1 VSLTVTLHAADL
13 ELAHDVRA
21 ADRAHRHRTS
31 LFLEVRRGDDTGWG
45 ECATAMALGPDATVD
60 EVVSA
65 LDARVLETAFGPK
78 DGAVRAGTPALMTS
92 SKVSAKP
99 ADVAAAGLVDA
110 ALLDL
115 RLRQE
120 RRSLADEL
128 GVLAA
133 SVGFAG
139 VIGLA
144 EPGAARDRAVEL
156 VARGATR
163 LRVKVA
169 PDSGAASVI
178 AVLADTHVPVVAD
191 CNGAFRPGT
200 DDAALDEL
208 AELPLAWLEQP
219 FAAGNL
225 AGHAELAAR
234 VSVPLGLDESIR
246 SVRAVRDAARYGAA
260 SVVCCKLAR
269 VGGIAKVLEVRREAA
284 RLGLRSYVGG
294 YFEAGLGRAVL
305 AVLAAARDD
314 GLDGDVA
321 APATYLEA
329 DPCAL
334 AGPRGGRQPLY
345 RGDGCGPPPAR
356 DALRVLVRREF

>member
-1 VSLTVTLHAADL
+1 MPLTVTLHAADL
-13 ELAHDVRA
+13 ELVDNVRA
-21 ADRAHRHRTS
+21 ADREHRHRTS
-31 LFLEVRRGDDTGWG
+31 LFLEIQHRDHTGWG
-45 ECATAMALGPDATVD
+45 ECATAMQRGPDATVD
-60 EVVSA
+60 DVVAA
-65 LDARVLETAFGPK
+65 LNGRVLEAALGPT
-78 DGAVRAGTPALMTS
+78 DVSARSGAPALVTA
-92 SKVSAKP
+92 SKVSSRP
-99 ADVAAAGLVDA
+99 ADLAAAGLVDA

-128 GVLAA
+128 GVQAA

-139 VIGLA
+139 VIGLDDA
-144 EPGAARDRAVEL
+144 GAARDRAVEL
-156 VARGATR
+156 VERGATR
-163 LRVKVA
+163 LRVKVS
-169 PDSGAASVI
+169 PDSGAASVV

-191 CNGAFRPGT
+191 CNGAFRQGT

-208 AELPLAWLEQP
+208 GALPLAWLEQP
-219 FAAGNL
+219 YAVGNL

-234 VSVPLGLDESIR
+234 VAVPLGLDESIR
-246 SVRAVRDAARYGAA
+246 SVRAVRDVARYGAA
-260 SVVCCKLAR
+260 SVICCKPAR
-269 VGGIAKVLEVRREAA
+269 VGGIAKSLEVRREAA

-305 AVLAAARDD
+305 GVLAAERDD

-321 APATYLEA
+321 APATYLEV

-334 AGPRGGRQPLY
+334 DTPVRGRQPLY

-356 DALRVLVRREF
+356 DALRTLAQRTF